1 MRDDLDRLY
10 DAVRTLRSVREQAA
24 DITERLRDAGT
35 DTTQLEAM
43 RASLTDELNAVEETV
58 MQPLNA
64 ADQDVENFEQMIDNQ
79 LAYVY
84 WFVDDADH
92 APTVGQVQRYEDLHA
107 ELESALA
114 QLERVL
120 DEDLGA
126 FEEALEAHGA
136 RSIIV
141 PGD

>member
-1 MRDDLDRLY
+1 MGEVVSKGVRRDL
-10 DAVRTLRSVREQAA
+10 VT
-24 DITERLRDAGT
+24 
-35 DTTQLEAM
+35 
-43 RASLTDELNAVEETV
+43 
-58 MQPLNA
+58 A

-107 ELESALA
+107 ELESALSW
-114 QLERVL
+114 LRRVL
-120 DEDLGA
+120 NEDLGA
-126 FEEALEAHGA
+126 FEEALQAQGA

-141 PGD
+141 PSE